1 MDEVRERGKTLPPV
15 YFLLALVAM
24 AGLHYLWPVARYI
37 SFPVNLIGL
46 VPFGAGVVLNIA
58 ADRQFKRHQT
68 TVKPFQQSSALVT
81 GFPFSLSR
89 NPMYVGV
96 TLWLVGL
103 ALLLGTVTP
112 WVPAVAF
119 AILMDLRF
127 VRVEERMLAETFGSE
142 WESYR
147 ARVRRWI

>member
-1 MDEVRERGKTLPPV
+1 MKGKVLPPM
-15 YFLLALVAM
+15 YLLLALVAM
-24 AGLHYLWPVARYI
+24 AGLHSLWPVAQYL
-37 SFPVNLIGL
+37 SFPGSLIGL
-46 VPFGAGVVLNIA
+46 VPLGAGVVLNIA

-68 TVKPFQQSSALVT
+68 TVKPFQRSSALVT

-89 NPMYVGV
+89 NPMYVGL

-119 AILMDLRF
+119 PILMDLRF

>member
-1 MDEVRERGKTLPPV
+1 MKGKILPPV

-24 AGLHYLWPVARYI
+24 VGLHTLWPVARYI
-37 SFPVNLIGL
+37 SFPANLIGL

-68 TVKPFQQSSALVT
+68 TVKPFQRSS
-81 GFPFSLSR
+81 
-89 NPMYVGV
+89 
-96 TLWLVGL
+96 
-103 ALLLGTVTP
+103 
-112 WVPAVAF
+112 AVAF

>member
-1 MDEVRERGKTLPPV
+1 MKGKILPPV

-24 AGLHYLWPVARYI
+24 AGLHTLWPVARYI
-37 SFPVNLIGL
+37 SFPANINGL

-58 ADRQFKRHQT
+58 ADRQFKRYQT
-68 TVKPFQQSSALVT
+68 TLKPFQRSSALVT
-81 GFPFSLSR
+81 AFPFSLSR
-89 NPMYVGV
+89 NPMYVGL

-119 AILMDLRF
+119 PILMDLRF